1 MARAHLDKSHG
12 FLQDIINNQF
22 TRKVFDVEQN
32 AQKEEARLNARKRVE
47 EEIERKKTP
56 SSDTGSS
63 VH

>member
-1 MARAHLDKSHG
+1 MARTHRDKSHG
-12 FLQDIINNQF
+12 FLQDTINNKF

-32 AQKEEARLNARKRVE
+32 AQKEEARMNARKRVE

-63 VH
+63 AH